1 MAWKSSHRFARIA
14 PRKAKLV
21 VDLVRGMDAGQALDL
36 LKFTNKRAAVFVDK
50 ILRAAIA
57 SADEAAADTNELF
70 ISEARVDQGPTLKRG
85 RAKDRGR
92 YHVILKRTSHIT
104 VVVEQRTASRARA

>member
-1 MAWKSSHRFARIA
+1 MAWRSSHRFARIA
-14 PRKAKLV
+14 PRKVRLV
-21 VDLVRGMDAGQALDL
+21 VDLVRGMNAAEALDL

-57 SADEAAADTNELF
+57 SADEAAADTDSLF
-70 ISEARVDQGPTLKRG
+70 IKGATVDQGPTIKRG

-92 YHVILKRTSHIT
+92 YHLILKRTSHIT
-104 VVVEQRTASRARA
+104 LVVEERTPRGR

>member
-1 MAWKSSHRFARIA
+1 MAWRSSHRFARIA
-14 PRKAKLV
+14 PRKARLV
-21 VDLVRGMDAGQALDL
+21 VDLVRGMDAAKALDV

-57 SADEAAADTNELF
+57 SADEAAADTDSLF
-70 ISEARVDQGPTLKRG
+70 IRDATVDQGPTIKRG

-92 YHVILKRTSHIT
+92 YHLILKRTSHIT
-104 VVVEQRTASRARA
+104 LVVEQRSPGGK

>member
-1 MAWKSSHRFARIA
+1 M
-14 PRKAKLV
+14 
-21 VDLVRGMDAGQALDL
+21 VDLVRGMNAAEALDL
-36 LKFTNKRAAVFVDK
+36 LKFTNKRATVFVDK

-57 SADEAAADTNELF
+57 SADEAAADVEQLF
-70 ISEARVDQGPTLKRG
+70 ITDARVDQGPTIKRG

-104 VVVEQRTASRARA
+104 LVVEERTARS

>member
-14 PRKAKLV
+14 PRKARLV
-21 VDLVRGMDAGQALDL
+21 VDLVRGMNAAQALDL

-57 SADEAAADTNELF
+57 SADEAAADTEDLF
-70 ISEARVDQGPTLKRG
+70 IKDARVDQGPTIKRG

-92 YHVILKRTSHIT
+92 YHLIRKRTSHIT
-104 VVVEQRTASRARA
+104 LVVEERTARSE

>member
-14 PRKAKLV
+14 PRKARLV
-21 VDLVRGMDAGQALDL
+21 VDLIRGMDAAEALDL

-50 ILRAAIA
+50 ILRAAVA
-57 SADEAAADTNELF
+57 GADEAAADTDNLF
-70 ISEARVDQGPTLKRG
+70 IADARVDQGPTIKRG

-104 VVVEQRTASRARA
+104 LVVEERTPRGQ

>member
-14 PRKAKLV
+14 PRKVRLV
-21 VDLVRGMDAGQALDL
+21 VDLVRGMNAAEALDL
-36 LKFTNKRAAVFVDK
+36 LKFTNKRATVFVDK

-57 SADEAAADTNELF
+57 SADEAAADTEKLF
-70 ISEARVDQGPTLKRG
+70 ITDARVDQGPTIKRG

-104 VVVEQRTASRARA
+104 LIVEERAARS

>member
-1 MAWKSSHRFARIA
+1 M
-14 PRKAKLV
+14 
-21 VDLVRGMDAGQALDL
+21 VDLVRGMNAAEALDL
-36 LKFTNKRAAVFVDK
+36 LKFTNKRATVFVDK

-57 SADEAAADTNELF
+57 SADEASADVEQLF
-70 ISEARVDQGPTLKRG
+70 ITDARVDQGPTIKRG

-104 VVVEQRTASRARA
+104 LVVEERTARS

>member
-1 MAWKSSHRFARIA
+1 M
-14 PRKAKLV
+14 
-21 VDLVRGMDAGQALDL
+21 DLVRGMNAAEALDL
-36 LKFTNKRAAVFVDK
+36 LKFTNKRATVFVDK

-57 SADEAAADTNELF
+57 SADEAAADTEKLF
-70 ISEARVDQGPTLKRG
+70 ITDARVDQGPTIKRG

-104 VVVEQRTASRARA
+104 LIVEERAARS

>member
-1 MAWKSSHRFARIA
+1 MPWKSIHRFARIA
-14 PRKAKLV
+14 PRKARLV
-21 VDLVRGMDAGQALDL
+21 VDLVRGLNAAEALDV

-50 ILRAAIA
+50 TLRAAIA
-57 SADEAAADTNELF
+57 SADEAAADTESLF
-70 ISEARVDQGPTLKRG
+70 IREARVDEGPTIKRG

-104 VVVEQRTASRARA
+104 VVVDERSARTK

>member
-14 PRKAKLV
+14 PRKARLV
-21 VDLVRGMDAGQALDL
+21 VDLVRGMNADQALDL

-57 SADEAAADTNELF
+57 SADEAAAETDNLF
-70 ISEARVDQGPTLKRG
+70 IKEASVDQGPTMKRG
-85 RAKDRGR
+85 REKDRGR
-92 YHVILKRTSHIT
+92 YHLIHKRTSHIT
-104 VVVEQRTASRARA
+104 LVVEERTARS

>member
-1 MAWKSSHRFARIA
+1 MAWISKHRFARIA
-14 PRKAKLV
+14 PRKARLV
-21 VDLVRGMDAGQALDL
+21 VDLVRGLDAAEALDV

-50 ILRAAIA
+50 ILRSAIA
-57 SADEAAADTNELF
+57 NADEAAANTDDVF
-70 ISEARVDQGPTLKRG
+70 ISEARVDQGPTIKRG

-104 VVVEQRTASRARA
+104 VAVDERTPSGR

>member
-14 PRKAKLV
+14 PRKARLV
-21 VDLVRGMDAGQALDL
+21 VDLVRGMNAAEALDL
-36 LKFTNKRAAVFVDK
+36 LKFTNKRATVFVDK

-57 SADEAAADTNELF
+57 SADEASADVEQLF
-70 ISEARVDQGPTLKRG
+70 IADARVDQGPTIKRG

-92 YHVILKRTSHIT
+92 YHVIFKRTSHIT
-104 VVVEQRTASRARA
+104 LVVEEQTARS

>member
-1 MAWKSSHRFARIA
+1 M
-14 PRKAKLV
+14 
-21 VDLVRGMDAGQALDL
+21 VDLVRGMNAAEALDL
-36 LKFTNKRAAVFVDK
+36 LKFTNKRASVFVDK

-57 SADEAAADTNELF
+57 SADEAAADTEKLF
-70 ISEARVDQGPTLKRG
+70 ITDARVDQGPTLKRG

-104 VVVEQRTASRARA
+104 LIVEERAARS

>member
-14 PRKAKLV
+14 PRKVRLV
-21 VDLVRGMDAGQALDL
+21 VDLVRGMNAAEALDL
-36 LKFTNKRAAVFVDK
+36 LKFTNKRATVFVDK

-57 SADEAAADTNELF
+57 SADEAAADTEKLF
-70 ISEARVDQGPTLKRG
+70 ITDARVDQGPTLKRG

-104 VVVEQRTASRARA
+104 LIVEERAARS